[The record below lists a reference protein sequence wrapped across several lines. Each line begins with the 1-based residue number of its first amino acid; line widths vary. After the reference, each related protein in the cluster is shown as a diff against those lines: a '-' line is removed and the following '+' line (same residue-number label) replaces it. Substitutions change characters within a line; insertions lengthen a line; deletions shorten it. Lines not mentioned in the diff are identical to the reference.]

1 LNFNAD
7 CFFWDGGERSDP
19 EDTRDDPSGHA
30 LVFATLIARKFVKG
44 HEDLELRASV
54 YNLLDKDYTSPMAP
68 RTAGFPPR
76 LPNDLPMPG
85 INYLLELK
93 YMF

>member
-1 LNFNAD
+1 VD

-54 YNLLDKDYTSPMAP
+54 YNLLDKEYTSP
-68 RTAGFPPR
+68 TNDR